1 MSAISLIT
9 LHIEEEYF
17 ISYTN
22 ADNKMIHGRK
32 FVDLHDYIKNV
43 NKLGSNII
51 TVHYCDEDGDE
62 KDYLFDVN
70 HIYINRI
77 NFLRCTREHLKE
89 NDDDVF
95 ILSTLAPDET
105 KKSEEPIDIL
115 SEYSCL
121 LISRKLFIVPK
132 CDSPAVCTYG
142 WIKMLV
148 DKCNISAIMIYREA
162 DPFRTTAL
170 FDRVSQFGPKVIL
183 DTYESG

>member
-1 MSAISLIT
+1 MSIPVVID
-9 LHIEEEYF
+9 HEYF
-17 ISYTN
+17 ISYAK
-22 ADNKMIHGRK
+22 ADNKMVHGAK
-32 FVDLHDYIKNV
+32 FINLYDYIKEFGKLGTDTISVRLPDYEDDCYTFNV
-43 NKLGSNII
+43 NHLCIDR
-51 TVHYCDEDGDE
+51 V
-62 KDYLFDVN
+62 
-70 HIYINRI
+70 
-77 NFLRCTREHLKE
+77 NFLECTRAHLEELANRK
-89 NDDDVF
+89 F
-95 ILSTLAPDET
+95 YLSIVIPDET
-105 KKSEEPIDIL
+105 KKSEETIDIL

-170 FDRVSQFGPKVIL
+170 FDRISQFGPKVIL